1 MDHMNAQREL
11 PLLGRLDGPSVVPP
25 QHLAGMTYREAVRL
39 CWQLRRIKK
48 ATRAMLAAECD
59 LYASHVSDYLH
70 PDDEKHRRDLPAH
83 AIPAF
88 EAFCGNTAVSQ
99 WIASAARF
107 TVLEE
112 MQAMKAAA

>member
-1 MDHMNAQREL
+1 MQREL

-25 QHLAGMTYREAVRL
+25 QLIAGLSYREAVRL

-59 LYASHVSDYLH
+59 LYAPHITDYLN

-88 EAFCGNTAVSQ
+88 EAFTGNTAVSQ
-99 WIASAARF
+99 WIASAARL

-112 MQAMKAAA
+112 VQAMKAAA

>member
-1 MDHMNAQREL
+1 MQREL

-25 QHLAGMTYREAVRL
+25 QLIAGLSYREAVRL

-59 LYASHVSDYLH
+59 LYAPHITDYLN
-70 PDDEKHRRDLPAH
+70 PDDEKRRRDLPAQ

-88 EAFCGNTAVSQ
+88 EAFTGNTAVSQ

>member
-1 MDHMNAQREL
+1 MQREL

-25 QHLAGMTYREAVRL
+25 QLIAGLSYREVVRL
-39 CWQLRRIKK
+39 SWQLRRIKK
-48 ATRAMLAAECD
+48 ATRAMLAAECG
-59 LYASHVSDYLH
+59 LYASHVTDYLN

-99 WIASAARF
+99 WIASAARL

-112 MQAMKAAA
+112 VQAMKAAA

>member
-1 MDHMNAQREL
+1 
-11 PLLGRLDGPSVVPP
+11 
-25 QHLAGMTYREAVRL
+25 MTNP
-39 CWQLRRIKK
+39 KPN
-48 ATRAMLAAECD
+48 
-59 LYASHVSDYLH
+59 

-88 EAFCGNTAVSQ
+88 EAFTGNTAVSQ